1 MLALSRAAEKARF
14 ELGIGTYT
22 VRGVSEE
29 QMIADLRQLQ
39 ITQIE
44 LSSPNYFLP
53 VVKLG
58 AMQSLR
64 AKLDQGGIKV
74 ISYFAGDVDS
84 QEELD
89 KTVAMAKALGVSHV
103 SGSAVGDALRMIDVR
118 FTHEGMKFGIHNH
131 WFRGRRFAYESPEDL
146 LNAFAKVS
154 KTVGATLD
162 AGHMASCGY
171 DPIDALNKLW
181 ARLQIVHLK
190 DVQRAAD
197 DKNVVLGTGVA
208 KSKEVIEFLEKHGF
222 NGLVAVEYEASP
234 ENPVPDVTR
243 SVTFARQWMRIP
255 EKVSKH
261 PLGILSHAIPTFLMQ
276 KGIAMCAL
284 TSGHRLSYD
293 VRHGGIRR
301 HC

>member
-1 MLALSRAAEKARF
+1 MISRRRFITVTAAGVGVLALSRPAAARARF

-22 VRGVSEE
+22 FRGVSEE

-53 VVKLG
+53 AVKLG
-58 AMQSLR
+58 AMQNLR
-64 AKLDQGGIKV
+64 AKLDQGGIKAV
-74 ISYFAGDVDS
+74 SYFAGDVDR

-89 KTVAMAKALGVSHV
+89 RTVAMAKALGVSHV

-154 KTVGATLD
+154 ESVGATLD

-181 ARLQIVHLK
+181 PRLQILHLK
-190 DVQRAAD
+190 DVEKRGGRQER
-197 DKNVVLGTGVA
+197 GVGNGGC
-208 KSKEVIEFLEKHGF
+208 EKQG
-222 NGLVAVEYEASP
+222 S
-234 ENPVPDVTR
+234 D
-243 SVTFARQWMRIP
+243 RIP
-255 EKVSKH
+255 RE
-261 PLGILSHAIPTFLMQ
+261 TWFQ
-276 KGIAMCAL
+276 W
-284 TSGHRLSYD
+284 SGGR
-293 VRHGGIRR
+293 
-301 HC
+301 